1 MTIDLY
7 SITVDA
13 KEINGPVALVTA
25 ASKGIGAGV
34 ARLLAT
40 RGYRVSLLA
49 RSSAVTELARELG
62 GIATVGSVQ
71 EGDDLKRLVE
81 QTMAAYG
88 RIDGVVNNTGHPAK
102 GELLALT
109 DEQWQEGFE
118 LIIRSVIQMARLVTP
133 IMREQGSGCIVNLS
147 SYAAVRPELE
157 RPVSAVFRAGLSAWT
172 RVYAEYCAP
181 HGIRVN
187 SVLPGFIQ
195 TGPPSASAILASD
208 IPMARYGDVEEIGKV
223 VAFLLSPEASYLTGQ
238 NLLVDGGMVRTL

>member
-1 MTIDLY
+1 
-7 SITVDA
+7 VDT
-13 KEINGPVALVTA
+13 KEISGPVAIVTA
-25 ASKGIGAGV
+25 AGKGIGAGV

-49 RSSAVTELARELG
+49 RSGAVAELARELG
-62 GIATVGSVQ
+62 GIATLGSVQ

-88 RIDGVVNNTGHPAK
+88 RIDAVVNNTGHPAK

-118 LIIRSVIQMARLVTP
+118 LILRSVIQMARLVTP
-133 IMREQGSGCIVNLS
+133 IMRDQGSGCIVNLS

-172 RVYAEYCAP
+172 RIFSEYCAP

-195 TGPPSASAILASD
+195 TGPPSEVPADILLG
-208 IPMARYGDVEEIGKV
+208 RYGDVEEIGKV
-223 VAFLLSPEASYLTGQ
+223 VAFLLSPEASYMTGQ

>member
-1 MTIDLY
+1 MQ
-7 SITVDA
+7 
-13 KEINGPVALVTA
+13 EIARPVAIVTA
-25 ASKGIGAGV
+25 ASQGIGAGV
-34 ARLLAT
+34 ARLLVT

-62 GIATVGSVQ
+62 GIATLGSVR

-88 RIDGVVNNTGHPAK
+88 RIDAVVNNTGHPAK

-118 LIIRSVIQMARLVTP
+118 LIILSVIQMARLVTP
-133 IMREQGSGCIVNLS
+133 VMRNQGSGCIVNLS

-157 RPVSAVFRAGLSAWT
+157 RPVSSVFRAALSAWT
-172 RVYAEYCAP
+172 RVFADYCAP

-187 SVLPGFIQ
+187 SILPGFIQ
-195 TGPPSASAILASD
+195 TGPQSAID
-208 IPMARYGDVEEIGKV
+208 GTGIPLGRYGDVEEVGKV
-223 VAFLLSPEASYLTGQ
+223 VAFLLSPEASYMTGQ
-238 NLLVDGGMVRTL
+238 NLLVDGGMVRTA

>member
-1 MTIDLY
+1 
-7 SITVDA
+7 VDT
-13 KEINGPVALVTA
+13 KEISGPVAIVTA
-25 ASKGIGAGV
+25 AGKGIGAGV

-49 RSSAVTELARELG
+49 RSGAVAELARELG
-62 GIATVGSVQ
+62 GIATLGSVQ

-88 RIDGVVNNTGHPAK
+88 RIDAVVNNTGHPAK

-118 LIIRSVIQMARLVTP
+118 LILRSVIQMARLVTP
-133 IMREQGSGCIVNLS
+133 IMRDQGSGCIVNLS

-172 RVYAEYCAP
+172 RIFAEYCAP

-195 TGPPSASAILASD
+195 TGPPSEVPTDILLG
-208 IPMARYGDVEEIGKV
+208 RYGDVEEIGKV
-223 VAFLLSPEASYLTGQ
+223 VAFLLSPEASYMTGQ